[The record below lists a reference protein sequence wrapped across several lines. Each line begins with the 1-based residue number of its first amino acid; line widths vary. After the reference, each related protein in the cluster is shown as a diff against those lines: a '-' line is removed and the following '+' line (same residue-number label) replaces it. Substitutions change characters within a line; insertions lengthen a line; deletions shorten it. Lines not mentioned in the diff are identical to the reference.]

1 MLKLKKFMHLCL
13 PVFLAVILL
22 GSTLAHALAKD
33 ALPKSIQLEYEVK
46 RNGKLFARVIESFT
60 QDGKQYRVESTP
72 KGVGVYALFGARK
85 LSSVGE
91 VTKDGLK
98 PKHFELR
105 QGNSASKTLLADF
118 DWVTNTLTTQVKG
131 ETKTEV
137 LETGTQDLSSYV
149 YQFMFNPPTG
159 NEVNVTLTTGKK
171 LNHYQYKV
179 LDRGLKLKAAKTS
192 YNTLHIANEP
202 AAGDDKKQLWLAQDQ
217 YYLPIRYSIVDENNV
232 NLEQTLTKLH
242 VE

>member
-1 MLKLKKFMHLCL
+1 MLKLKKFILLCL
-13 PVFLAVILL
+13 PVLVL
-22 GSTLAHALAKD
+22 GSSLAQALGND
-33 ALPKSIQLEYEVK
+33 VLPKKIQLEYDVK
-46 RNGKLFARVIESFT
+46 RNGKLFARVKESFS
-60 QDGKQYRVESTP
+60 QDGKQYRVDSIT

-91 VTKDGLK
+91 ITKDGLK
-98 PKHFELR
+98 PTHFELR

-118 DWVTNTLTTQVKG
+118 DWATNTLTTQVKG

-149 YQFMFNPPTG
+149 YQFMYNPPASD
-159 NEVNVTLTTGKK
+159 EIKVALTTGKK

-179 LDRGLKLKAAKTS
+179 VNRSFKLKAAKIS

-202 AAGDDKKQLWLAQDQ
+202 ALGDDKKQLWLAEDQ